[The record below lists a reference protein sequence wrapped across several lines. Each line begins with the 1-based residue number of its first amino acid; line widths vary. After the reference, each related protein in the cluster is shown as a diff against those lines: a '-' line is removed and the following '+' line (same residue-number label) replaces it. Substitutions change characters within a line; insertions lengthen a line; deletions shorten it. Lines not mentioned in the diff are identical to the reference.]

1 MINPQRDTDRL
12 ECFSDAVIAIAA
24 TLLSIDLKAPRADA
38 LSGTTLLEVLVQ
50 QWPSYLAFTVSFL
63 FIGISWAAHH
73 DMFNYVR
80 RTNHIMLILNLMFL
94 MGIVLQPFSTAL
106 LAEHIGEEGERTAAM
121 VFYGVLL
128 LTSVSYNAVWHY
140 AIWRGLIEDG
150 LDARLLRALSIEHA
164 VAPLLHLSALL
175 VAFWSVPLSLIP
187 VLMLYVFFALP
198 RVAERLIVG
207 YQHTPGFGEG
217 LEQ

>member
-1 MINPQRDTDRL
+1 MVNPQRETERL
-12 ECFSDAVIAIAA
+12 EYFSDAVIAIAA
-24 TLLSIDLKAPRADA
+24 TLLSVDLKAPHADA
-38 LSGTTLLEVLVQ
+38 LSGTTLLEALVQ
-50 QWPSYLAFTVSFL
+50 QWPSYLAFVVSFL

-94 MGIVLQPFSTAL
+94 MGIALQPFSTAL

-121 VFYGVLL
+121 VYYGVLL
-128 LTSVSYNAVWHY
+128 LTSVSYNAVWRY
-140 AIWRGLIEDG
+140 AIWRGLIEDC
-150 LDARLLRALSIEHA
+150 LDARMLRALSIEHA

-207 YQHTPGFGEG
+207 CQQIPGFGEG
-217 LEQ
+217 PKQ

>member
-1 MINPQRDTDRL
+1 MVNPQRETERL
-12 ECFSDAVIAIAA
+12 EYFSDAVIAIAA
-24 TLLSIDLKAPRADA
+24 TLLSVELKAPHADA
-38 LSGTTLLEVLVQ
+38 LSGTTLPEALVQ
-50 QWPSYLAFTVSFL
+50 QWPSYLAFAISFL

-73 DMFNYVR
+73 DMFNYIR

-94 MGIVLQPFSTAL
+94 MGIALQPFSTAL

-121 VFYGVLL
+121 VYYGVLL

-140 AIWRGLIEDG
+140 AIWCGLIEDC

-207 YQHTPGFGEG
+207 SHHVPGFGEG
-217 LEQ
+217 PKQ

>member
-1 MINPQRDTDRL
+1 MVNPQRETERL
-12 ECFSDAVIAIAA
+12 EYFSDAVIAIAA
-24 TLLSIDLKAPRADA
+24 TLLSVDLKAPRADV
-38 LSGTTLLEVLVQ
+38 LSGTTLLEALVQ
-50 QWPSYLAFTVSFL
+50 QWPSYLAFAVSFL

-80 RTNHIMLILNLMFL
+80 RTNHMMLILNLMFL
-94 MGIVLQPFSTAL
+94 MGIALQPFSTAL
-106 LAEHIGEEGERTAAM
+106 LAEHIGKDGERTAAM

-140 AIWRGLIEDG
+140 AIRCGLIEDC

-175 VAFWSVPLSLIP
+175 VAFWSVRLSLIP

-207 YQHTPGFGEG
+207 SHHIPGFGEG
-217 LEQ
+217 PKQ

>member
-1 MINPQRDTDRL
+1 MINPQRETDRL
-12 ECFSDAVIAIAA
+12 EYFSDAVIAIAA
-24 TLLSIDLKAPRADA
+24 TLLSVDLKAPRADA
-38 LSGTTLLEVLVQ
+38 LSGTTLLEALVQ
-50 QWPSYLAFTVSFL
+50 QWPSYLAFAVSFL

-94 MGIVLQPFSTAL
+94 MGIALQPFSTAL

-121 VFYGVLL
+121 VYYGVLL

-140 AIWRGLIEDG
+140 AIWCGLIEDCV
-150 LDARLLRALSIEHA
+150 DARLLRALSIEHA

-207 YQHTPGFGEG
+207 RQHIPGFGEG
-217 LEQ
+217 PKQ